1 MKSFWNVPFSLLFAL
16 ALAVVP
22 AAAQKQKKQKTP
34 AAGASDASY
43 VSPVPVPDSQ
53 KIDQEISEL
62 LGYWQIG
69 MADQMQKYY
78 SPDVIVI
85 TGAWEPP
92 ISGWT
97 AYAAAYQTMRA
108 RIQGGQLDRTNTLI
122 KVEGSSAFATYQWE
136 YFVTLD
142 GSQDD
147 VRGHTT
153 LIFEKQGDTWLI
165 VLDHTSVVSNAP
177 QQAPAPAAAPTPAP
191 PAANAPSTPH

>member
-1 MKSFWNVPFSLLFAL
+1 MKSFCRTAFSLLLAIAL
-16 ALAVVP
+16 GAVP
-22 AAAQKQKKQKTP
+22 AAAQKPKKPKTP
-34 AAGASDASY
+34 APDASDAAAA
-43 VSPVPVPDSQ
+43 SPIAVPDSQ
-53 KIDQEISEL
+53 KIDQEISEM

-97 AYAAAYQTMRA
+97 AYAAAYQGMRA

-122 KVEGSSAFATYQWE
+122 KVEGSNAFATYQWE
-136 YFVTLD
+136 YFATVD

-147 VRGHTT
+147 IRGHTT

-165 VLDHTSVVSNAP
+165 VLDHTSVVSNTP
-177 QQAPAPAAAPTPAP
+177 QQAPTPVAAPAAPVPPT
-191 PAANAPSTPH
+191 ANPQR